1 METPTKPT
9 PRGDA
14 TRDALIEAAT
24 LVFARDRFSSANLRE
39 IAGLAQVNPALIG
52 YHFRNKEGLYLA
64 VFERLVGQMRAT
76 AAPWLEAIRRATEQ
90 DAPREAC
97 LEAILQ
103 FLDGML
109 VYTLQENPAWGEL
122 LVRELQNPTAA
133 FDCLFEGMMSH
144 GVAGLTALLARL
156 RPQDP
161 PERRRLLAA
170 SLITQV
176 AVVRISRTPV
186 LRIMGWDAIGHA
198 EREAMRAMLRRNTTL
213 IVLGDGCHD

>member
-1 METPTKPT
+1 MENSTRTT
-9 PRGDA
+9 TRGDA

-24 LVFARDRFSSANLRE
+24 RVFARDRFQSANLRE
-39 IAGLAQVNPALIG
+39 IAGLAKVNPALVG

-64 VFERLVGQMRAT
+64 VFERMVERLQEIAG
-76 AAPWLEAIRRATEQ
+76 PWLEAMAAALAPGTAR
-90 DAPREAC
+90 DAS

-103 FLDGML
+103 FLDRMF
-109 VYTLQENPAWGEL
+109 VHTVQENPDWGEL
-122 LVRELQNPTAA
+122 IVQELQAPTAA
-133 FDCLFEGMMSH
+133 FD
-144 GVAGLTALLARL
+144 GLYQGLMVRAVGGLCALLERL

-186 LRIMGWDAIGHA
+186 RRLMGWDVIGPA
-198 EREAMRAMLRRNTTL
+198 EREAMRQLLRRNTTL
-213 IVLGDGCHD
+213 IILGD